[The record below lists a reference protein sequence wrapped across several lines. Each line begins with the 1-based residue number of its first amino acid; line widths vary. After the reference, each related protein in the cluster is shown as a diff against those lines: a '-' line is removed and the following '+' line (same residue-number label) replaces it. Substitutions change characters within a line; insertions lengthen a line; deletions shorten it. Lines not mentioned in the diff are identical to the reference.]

1 MEKNMVEEV
10 QSPTLTIDGKDYLEA
25 DLSKDQMALL
35 NMVKFIEPDVQ
46 ELSNK
51 LAVVQDHKQRLIN
64 ELKDSLEGM
73 ESATIIE
80 TKEIKDES
88 S

>member
-1 MEKNMVEEV
+1 MVEEM
-10 QSPTLTIDGKDYLEA
+10 QSPTLTIDGKDYLEP

-51 LAVVQDHKQRLIN
+51 LAVAQDHKQRLIN

>member
-1 MEKNMVEEV
+1 MVEEEV

-25 DLSKDQMALL
+25 DLSKDQVAIL
-35 NMVKFIEPDVQ
+35 NMVKFIEPTIQ

-51 LAVVQDHKQRLIN
+51 LAVAQDHKQRLIN
-64 ELKDSLEGM
+64 ELKDSLEGVQD
-73 ESATIIE
+73 ATIIE
-80 TKEIKDES
+80 TKEIEDES

>member
-1 MEKNMVEEV
+1 MTEEV

-25 DLSKDQMALL
+25 DLSKDQVAIL
-35 NMVKFIEPDVQ
+35 NMVKFIEPTVQ

-51 LAVVQDHKQRLIN
+51 LAVAQDHKQRLIN
-64 ELKDSLEGM
+64 ELKDSLEGT
-73 ESATIIE
+73 ETATVIE
-80 TKEIKDES
+80 TREIDNES

>member
-1 MEKNMVEEV
+1 MVEEV

-35 NMVKFIEPDVQ
+35 NMVKFIEPTVQ

-51 LAVVQDHKQRLIN
+51 LYVLNDHKTRLIN
-64 ELKDSLEGM
+64 DLKQSLESGV
-73 ESATIIE
+73 EEATIIE

>member
-1 MEKNMVEEV
+1 MTEEV

-25 DLSKDQMALL
+25 DLSKDQVAIL
-35 NMVKFIEPDVQ
+35 NMVKFIEPTVQ

-51 LAVVQDHKQRLIN
+51 LAVAQDHKQRLIS
-64 ELKDSLEGM
+64 ELKNSLEGV
-73 ESATIIE
+73 EEATIIE